1 MTALSADTRR
11 QAFARLS
18 RRNNV
23 VRVLRIAVPAG
34 GCLLLVGL
42 VVQIVLAN
50 IGSRY
55 GISQV
60 AVSPDSISLA
70 TPEYSG
76 MMADGSTYRVW
87 AASAAAPLT
96 RTDVL
101 DLDQAGILV
110 SRTDGTTLQAE
121 AAYAQLDTANDIVT
135 VPGLADFSYSS
146 GTKGQLTDS
155 IIEMETQTLTSRG
168 AVTVDYADGTTVRAQ
183 GLVYDSE
190 AVRWTFTNAVVTL
203 ASTPGEKLP

>member
-11 QAFARLS
+11 QAFARLR

-42 VVQIVLAN
+42 VVQIVIAN

-96 RTDVL
+96 RTDLL
-101 DLDQAGILV
+101 DLDQAGIVV

-155 IIEMETQTLTSRG
+155 TIEMETQTLTSRG
-168 AVTVDYADGTTVRAQ
+168 AVTVDYADGTTVRAE